1 MKVRVCI
8 LNSSPAR
15 WMDVPLP
22 ELEKFSRPGLA
33 RATLIRSA
41 TELMPY
47 FCACAGFTTST
58 LGTPATSVTG
68 TKSFT
73 WS

>member
-1 MKVRVCI
+1 MV

-15 WMDVPLP
+15 WIEVPLP
-22 ELEKFSRPGLA
+22 ELAMFRRPGLA
-33 RATLIRSA
+33 RATLMRSG
-41 TELMPY
+41 TEAMPRL
-47 FCACAGFTTST
+47 AALAGLSTST

-68 TKSFT
+68 TKSLT